1 VLGLLA
7 VVAIVMTVTV
17 LPGLISSTALDPDA
31 VQRDVAGQFEQR
43 EGVPLDLRCGDR
55 MTVETG
61 RSYECRGTTADGE
74 PITITITIAG
84 EDASYTWA
92 EG

>member
-7 VVAIVMTVTV
+7 LVAIVVAATV
-17 LPGLISSTALDPDA
+17 LPGLLNSTALDPEA
-31 VQRDVAGQFEQR
+31 VQRDVAEQFEQR
-43 EGVPLDLRCGDR
+43 EGVPLDLRCSDR

-61 RSYECRGTTADGE
+61 RSYECEGTTADGE

-84 EDASYTWA
+84 EDASYTWS

>member
-7 VVAIVMTVTV
+7 VVAVVLLATV
-17 LPGLISSTALDPDA
+17 LPGLLSSTALDPQA
-31 VQRDVAGQFEQR
+31 VQRDVAEQFEQR

-61 RSYECRGTTADGE
+61 RSYECQGTTADGE

-84 EDASYTWA
+84 DDASYTWS